1 MVNMQQMGIKNLFN
15 VIADM
20 RLRWPN
26 HTWNN
31 PYSPNNNNFWIVR
44 IERGNRT
51 MTVELDIDYD
61 AESVVASLLDN
72 NGFERREFTPLLNAF
87 MGAFDY

>member
-1 MVNMQQMGIKNLFN
+1 
-15 VIADM
+15 
-20 RLRWPN
+20 
-26 HTWNN
+26 
-31 PYSPNNNNFWIVR
+31 
-44 IERGNRT
+44 